1 MVTNVTSLGRSGL
14 FDWVIQRVSAV
25 VLAAYTLCIL
35 GWFLLNPEPTFSGWS
50 ALFDSAGMRIFSLL
64 ALLSLVGH
72 AWIGIWT
79 VATDYLTPMALG
91 NKATAVRFA
100 VQCACAVLLFVYLV
114 WGIEILWGN

>member
-25 VLAAYTLCIL
+25 ILAAYTLCIL
-35 GWFLLNPEPTFSGWS
+35 GWFMVNPEPTFAAWS
-50 ALFDSAGMRIFSLL
+50 ASFDSTGMRIFSLL
-64 ALLSLVGH
+64 ALLSLVAH

-79 VATDYLTPMALG
+79 VSTDYLTPLALG
-91 NKATAVRFA
+91 NKATAVRFIF
-100 VQCACAVLLFVYLV
+100 QCVCAVVLFVYLV